1 MIYTIYC
8 DQKVIYDS
16 RGEELACE
24 NVKVSL
30 EVNAAGSLE
39 FTMPPTHPNIDDIE
53 IMASTL
59 RVFRDKVEIFRGRP
73 TEISISFFGKKK
85 VYCEGVLAFLNDSI
99 QRQGE
104 YHDITPYN
112 YLNTLLTTH
121 NSQVEDDRKIYI
133 GTVTVVDSND
143 SLYRYTN
150 YNSTLQEIKEDLLD
164 DLGGYLFP
172 RFAQD
177 GKVYLDYLA
186 DYPGTCTQQIVFG
199 LNLLDYTRG
208 FNVSDICTR
217 VIPLGAKVNDPT
229 YPTLGERL
237 TIASIN
243 QGKDYIQSDDAVA
256 TFGII
261 SKVVVWDNVTT
272 EQALLSKAQKY
283 LADAQYDNLVIE
295 ARAVDL
301 HMTDDEIEAFELGD
315 VVNVKSVPHGL
326 DRNFPV
332 TKMVLDLNSASNNSI
347 TLNAGGNKKI
357 SSIVGGSAIVGT
369 GSAGSV
375 TGGGSGGGSGVA
387 DGVYF
392 RPAVDADGWIS
403 WTNNGGLQNPTT
415 MNIKGGDGTDGTDGA
430 DGKSAYEL
438 AIDEGYTGTEAEWL
452 ASLDGTDGQDGED
465 GKSAYELAVEAG
477 YSGTEA
483 QWLESLHG
491 EDGISA
497 RIAVAGTLYAADW
510 DSREYS
516 FEETYPSST
525 YNLEI
530 ELDGDR
536 ATERDFETFG
546 EAKIVGS
553 ATENKCK
560 ALGTVPEVDLPIIIQ
575 LEVKGG

>member
-24 NVKVSL
+24 NVKVTL

-53 IMASTL
+53 IMSSTL
-59 RVFRDKVEIFRGRP
+59 RVFRDRVEIFRGRP
-73 TEISISFFGKKK
+73 TEINITFFGKKQ

-112 YLNTLLTTH
+112 YLNTLLTAH
-121 NSQVEDDRKIYI
+121 NSQVEDNRKIYI
-133 GTVTVVDSND
+133 GTVTVTDSND

-150 YNSTLQEIKEDLLD
+150 YNPTLREIKEDLLD

-177 GKVYLDYLA
+177 GKVYLDYLE

-208 FNVSDICTR
+208 FNVSDMCTR
-217 VIPLGAKVNDPT
+217 IIPLGAQVNDPT
-229 YPTLGERL
+229 YQALGERL

-256 TFGII
+256 NFGII

-272 EQALLSKAQKY
+272 EQALLSKAQNY
-283 LADAQYDNLVIE
+283 LSIAQYDNLVIE

-315 VVNVKSVPHGL
+315 VVRVKSVPHGL

-347 TLNAGGNKKI
+347 TLNSGGNKKI
-357 SSIVGGSAIVGT
+357 SSIVGGSEMVGSGT
-369 GSAGSV
+369 GSI
-375 TGGGSGGGSGVA
+375 TGGGSGGGSGVG

-392 RPAVDADGWIS
+392 KPSVDEDGWIS
-403 WTNNGGLQNPTT
+403 WTNNGDLQNPTSV
-415 MNIKGGDGTDGTDGA
+415 NIKGADGTDGR
-430 DGKSAYEL
+430 
-438 AIDEGYTGTEAEWL
+438 
-452 ASLDGTDGQDGED
+452 DGQDGQDGQD

-483 QWLESLHG
+483 QWLASLHG
-491 EDGISA
+491 ADGISA

-516 FEETYPSST
+516 FEETYPSAT

-536 ATERDFETFG
+536 ATELNFEIFG
-546 EAKIVGS
+546 KAKIVGS

-560 ALGTVPEVDLPIIIQ
+560 ALGDVPTVDLPIIIQ
-575 LEVKGG
+575 LEAKGE